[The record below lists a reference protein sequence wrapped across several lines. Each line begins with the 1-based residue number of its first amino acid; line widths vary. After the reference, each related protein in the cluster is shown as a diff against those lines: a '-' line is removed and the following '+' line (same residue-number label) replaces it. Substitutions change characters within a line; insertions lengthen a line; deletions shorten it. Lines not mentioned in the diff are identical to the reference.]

1 MNPLE
6 ILYRNCNQCICYN
19 LLFHCYYHFAK
30 IIMYIICGLI
40 IRPQIILGKY
50 LISQGN
56 NYKTPELDY
65 SKKEILTSSTTV
77 IKKSGILAMNGS
89 SWNSSDGYVYINDV
103 PIFYLRTADSKCNT
117 VTESSSFPVQKN
129 DIVKKIGICDIVYI
143 PYK

>member
-1 MNPLE
+1 M
-6 ILYRNCNQCICYN
+6 IKR
-19 LLFHCYYHFAK
+19 
-30 IIMYIICGLI
+30 
-40 IRPQIILGKY
+40 RPTQLQSS
-50 LISQGN
+50 SQGN

-103 PIFYLRTADSKCNT
+103 LIFILRTADSKCN
-117 VTESSSFPVQKN
+117 VATESLSFPVQKN
-129 DIVKKIGICDIVYI
+129 DIVKKIGICNIVYI

>member
-1 MNPLE
+1 MKLS
-6 ILYRNCNQCICYN
+6 CIN
-19 LLFHCYYHFAK
+19 FIHTNKQPA
-30 IIMYIICGLI
+30 
-40 IRPQIILGKY
+40 
-50 LISQGN
+50 SQGN

-65 SKKEILTSSTTV
+65 SKKEILTSTTV

-103 PIFYLRTADSKCNT
+103 LIFILRTADSKCN
-117 VTESSSFPVQKN
+117 VATESLSFPVQKN